1 MTSRRAPTRIR
12 VDVFADSV
20 TTVTERPPQECPRA
34 ITSKSSNPL
43 QHSLFIDLPA
53 QRVSSKRG
61 QKLSSKVAEN
71 QNPLQLVKQMWLIH
85 IYQAIIEVNSKGTI
99 EVGLGGFVGDIGDWG
114 LEINTRECC
123 TQIDNWPMLTD
134 LSLSCNR
141 QCGMARDSA
150 PPTKNTH

>member
-1 MTSRRAPTRIR
+1 MAY
-12 VDVFADSV
+12 
-20 TTVTERPPQECPRA
+20 
-34 ITSKSSNPL
+34 
-43 QHSLFIDLPA
+43 
-53 QRVSSKRG
+53 
-61 QKLSSKVAEN
+61 
-71 QNPLQLVKQMWLIH
+71 IH
-85 IYQAIIEVNSKGTI
+85 IHQAIIEVNSKGTI